1 MSYLSQMTALVIHNF
16 FSAAVGIAAAVAV
29 IRGIASR
36 GKASLGNFWAD
47 FVRCNLYILLPIC
60 FIYAI
65 FMVSQGTIQNF
76 KPYIEATTLEGV
88 KQLIAMGPV
97 ASQVAIKML
106 GTNGG
111 GFFNANA
118 AHPFENPTA
127 LSNFIQM
134 LSMFLIPSGL
144 VYLLGRKVNSSK
156 HAWSVWAAMAVLFIV
171 GVLVAA
177 HAEYRGNPLLT
188 RLGCSAPLNMEGKEM
203 RFGIFDSAL
212 WATITTDTSCGAVNS
227 MHDSFTPLGGLV
239 PLFNIKLGEVV
250 FGGVGSGL
258 YTMVLFIVLTI
269 FISGLMVGRT
279 PEYLGKKIEGRE
291 VKYAMLAL
299 IVGALSILCFS
310 AWASLDYRGL
320 AGLSNAGPH
329 GLITEDRA
337 DHLRLPPM
345 TQQNSSRFGTAF
357 TESIE
362 AREGVTTGIS
372 AADRART
379 IRTAIDPGSTSADL
393 VRPGHV
399 FPLRARRGGVLVRA
413 GQTEASVDLA
423 RLAGLTP
430 AGVICEI
437 MRDDGAM
444 ARIPDLIP
452 FCREHGLRMITVAEL
467 IRYRLR
473 NERYIV
479 RAGETRV
486 QTRYG
491 EFRMIAYESQVQG
504 GESHIA
510 LIRGDLCPDCPAF
523 HAGSAPAPVTNGLH
537 DGSAAASITPSAEPR
552 PVCPHP
558 VFVRVHTRCTAGD
571 VFSADCH
578 CREILDQSMRAIR
591 N

>member
-1 MSYLSQMTALVIHNF
+1 MVVVVDDEDRENEGDLTL
-16 FSAAVGIAAAVAV
+16 AADHV
-29 IRGIASR
+29 
-36 GKASLGNFWAD
+36 
-47 FVRCNLYILLPIC
+47 
-60 FIYAI
+60 
-65 FMVSQGTIQNF
+65 
-76 KPYIEATTLEGV
+76 
-88 KQLIAMGPV
+88 
-97 ASQVAIKML
+97 
-106 GTNGG
+106 
-111 GFFNANA
+111 
-118 AHPFENPTA
+118 
-127 LSNFIQM
+127 
-134 LSMFLIPSGL
+134 
-144 VYLLGRKVNSSK
+144 
-156 HAWSVWAAMAVLFIV
+156 
-171 GVLVAA
+171 
-177 HAEYRGNPLLT
+177 
-188 RLGCSAPLNMEGKEM
+188 
-203 RFGIFDSAL
+203 
-212 WATITTDTSCGAVNS
+212 
-227 MHDSFTPLGGLV
+227 
-239 PLFNIKLGEVV
+239 
-250 FGGVGSGL
+250 
-258 YTMVLFIVLTI
+258 
-269 FISGLMVGRT
+269 T
-279 PEYLGKKIEGRE
+279 PEAINFMARYG
-291 VKYAMLAL
+291 
-299 IVGALSILCFS
+299 
-310 AWASLDYRGL
+310 RGL
-320 AGLSNAGPH
+320 ICLS
-329 GLITEDRA
+329 LTEDRA

-537 DGSAAASITPSAEPR
+537 DASAAASITPSAEPR

-578 CREILDQSMRAIR
+578 CREILDQSMRIIAEEGCGVILYLHNTSRGFSIDHTPVAPFNLEGSAVPAVAAPQETGRLVLHQELRAREGSQARSGRILRAIGLGGQILSDLGIQR
-591 N
+591 IRLLSNTPMHIPALEGFGLEIVEQVPIPVEECSRIG